1 MASARASAPAA
12 CFPIARGHGTT
23 MGQRPRRLGLSPFA
37 RLWRRGVR
45 GAGRP
50 DFAQAREGYQHRSGG
65 TRLTPLLVLP
75 SAGHR
80 HRLEVDPRGSGR
92 GETPSP
98 RSHRCRRR
106 CRRHH
111 LRWGILVQAPRFA
124 WTLFDAP
131 LTLGGRDS
139 SSFSLSF
146 SESFVDFCFST
157 DWRRLSRSTSSSF
170 TGRLEDRT
178 SIGPCESKDKLKE
191 GSKKI

>member
-1 MASARASAPAA
+1 
-12 CFPIARGHGTT
+12 

-50 DFAQAREGYQHRSGG
+50 DFAQAREGYQHRSSG
-65 TRLTPLLVLP
+65 TRLAPLLVLP
-75 SAGHR
+75 SVGHR

-146 SESFVDFCFST
+146 LSPLWTSAFLRTGAACRDRPRPPLLDASRTE
-157 DWRRLSRSTSSSF
+157 RRSVPARAKTSLK
-170 TGRLEDRT
+170 RDRRKFR
-178 SIGPCESKDKLKE
+178 IEAIC
-191 GSKKI
+191 KKRTYQID